1 LKPLLFNTS
10 VAMPVR
16 KFDPTE
22 RIGVNAVERIVTKE
36 FKWIWRGQDVADFG
50 IDGQIEVVDG
60 NGHPTGQL
68 LAVQVKSGPSYF
80 KRGQEAVA
88 FYVDDGHL
96 KYWDQHTLP
105 VILVLHNPE
114 DEQTIWQWA
123 SLRAARSSGEGW
135 RIDVPR
141 IKVLNAASKAE
152 LQNEVWADDSIGLR
166 HRFAFDR
173 KLMREFEDKD
183 VFVTIDRWV
192 NKTLMYRD
200 IEVRFDDPMKED
212 VDYHLPIMATW
223 NYTID
228 HIMRHF
234 LPWLDY
240 DAYEYPEDLSGEI
253 ESHVMSA
260 WLSEPAKAFL
270 KLEAFFESPW
280 PAPDTFA
287 GDIDS
292 DEEE

>member
-1 LKPLLFNTS
+1 LLFNTS
-10 VAMPVR
+10 VAMPAR

-60 NGHPTGQL
+60 NGQPTGQL
-68 LAVQVKSGPSYF
+68 LAVQVKSGASYF
-80 KRGQEAVA
+80 RRGHEAVG
-88 FYVDDGHL
+88 FYVSDAHL

-123 SLRAARSSGEGW
+123 SLRAARPSGEGW
-135 RIDVPR
+135 RIDIPR

-152 LQNEVWADDSIGLR
+152 LQNEVWADDSVGLR
-166 HRFAFDR
+166 HRFALDR
-173 KLMREFEDKD
+173 KLMKEFEDQD
-183 VFVTIDRWV
+183 AFVTIDAWV
-192 NKTLMYRD
+192 NKTLMYRG
-200 IEVRFDDPMKED
+200 IEIRFGDPVKEG
-212 VDYHLPIMATW
+212 VDHHLPIMATW

-228 HIMRHF
+228 DIMRHF

-240 DAYEYPEDLSGEI
+240 EEYEEPENLSGEI
-253 ESHVMSA
+253 QSHVISA

-270 KLEAFFESPW
+270 KLEAFFEASW
-280 PAPDTFA
+280 PVVDAHA
-287 GDIDS
+287 GEIDG